1 MSAPSFSVI
10 LATVHRP
17 ELATAAA
24 RSVLGGTWS
33 DLELLVVD
41 QSRDGRTREA
51 MSALRDP
58 RLVYLHSD
66 VMGLSHARN
75 LGAAHARGAL
85 LAFLD
90 DDAVADQAWLRAY
103 SAAFATLPRPGMVG
117 GRLRPLWDA
126 PRPTWFPP
134 AHAFLLGLYD
144 LGDARCEFP
153 PRDLPIGANFA
164 IPADVL
170 RRVGGFDL
178 RLGFDASRSGSLVA
192 GEDTALG
199 LRVRRAGLRVVY
211 EPGAAALHHVSP
223 GKLTPR
229 YYLSRLYW
237 AGRSHVRTSRLVGPR
252 GALASDAP
260 HAPNRALPSG
270 GPAQRIAQVAGR
282 AAVLAGAAVE
292 LLSSRERRP
301 GGAPA

>member
-1 MSAPSFSVI
+1 MIAPAFSVI

-17 ELATAAA
+17 ELAAAAA
-24 RSVLGGTWS
+24 RSVLGGTWA

-41 QSRDGRTREA
+41 QSRDDRTREA

-58 RLVYLHSD
+58 RLVYLNSD
-66 VMGLSHARN
+66 VMGLSRARN
-75 LGAAHARGAL
+75 LGAARARGAL

-90 DDAVADQAWLRAY
+90 DDAMAEPGWLQGY
-103 SAAFATLPRPGMVG
+103 SSAFATEPRPGMVG

-126 PRPTWFPP
+126 PRPAWFPP

-144 LGDARCEFP
+144 IGERRRDFP

-170 RRVGGFDL
+170 RRLGGFDEA
-178 RLGFDASRSGSLVA
+178 LGFDASRAGSLVA

-199 LRVRRAGLRVVY
+199 LRVRAAGLRVVY
-211 EPGAAALHHVSP
+211 EPGAGALHHVAP
-223 GKLTPR
+223 GKLTPS
-229 YYLSRLYW
+229 YFLSRLYW
-237 AGRSHVRTSRLVGPR
+237 AGRSQIRTYRVVGAVP
-252 GALASDAP
+252 APAVDAAA
-260 HAPNRALPSG
+260 APNRALPPG
-270 GPAQRIAQVAGR
+270 GAAQRLAQLAGR

-292 LLSSRERRP
+292 LLAAGGRRA
-301 GGAPA
+301 GDTAR

>member
-1 MSAPSFSVI
+1 MTAPAFSVI

-17 ELATAAA
+17 ELAVAAV
-24 RSVLGGTWS
+24 RSVLGGTWA
-33 DLELLVVD
+33 DLEILVVD
-41 QSRDGRTREA
+41 QSRDVRTREA
-51 MSALRDP
+51 VTALGDP
-58 RLVYLHSD
+58 RVVYLHSD
-66 VMGLSHARN
+66 VTGLSRARN
-75 LGAAHARGAL
+75 LGAAHARGSL

-90 DDAVADQAWLRAY
+90 DDAVADPAWLTAY

-126 PRPTWFPP
+126 PRPAWFPA

-170 RRVGGFDL
+170 RRVGGFEVT
-178 RLGFDASRSGSLVA
+178 LGFDASRSGSLVA

-199 LRVRRAGLRVVY
+199 LRVRRAGLRVLY
-211 EPGAAALHHVSP
+211 EPGAAALHHVSSA
-223 GKLTPR
+223 KLTPR

-237 AGRSHVRTSRLVGPR
+237 AGRSHVRTSRLVGSP
-252 GALASDAP
+252 GVLASDAP
-260 HAPNRALPSG
+260 HTPNRALPAG

-292 LLSSRERRP
+292 LLSSRERSA
-301 GGAPA
+301 GGAPG